1 LNNPSLNNPPEPL
14 TKAFFK
20 DYFML
25 IKFRLSSSVVGTT
38 IIAYILGTYK
48 LDGVSFDWGKLLA
61 LALGGMFVVASSN
74 GFNQVYEKDTDLLM
88 DRTQKRPVAAGRM
101 SANDAMIF
109 SAVIGVLGLLILA
122 FFVNGRVA
130 FLSLVSLFIY
140 VLAYTPFK
148 KINPIA
154 VFVGAIPGAFPPAIG
169 WVAASGNIDFM
180 AILLFMIQ
188 FFWQFPHFWAIAWI
202 LEDDYRKA
210 GYTLLPSFQGRTK
223 NNAFQT
229 IIYSAMLLL
238 LSMYPLTLTPSFGS
252 LYSLFIILP
261 CGLYLVFR
269 AYKLYQSLS
278 VKDAKQLMFAS
289 LIYMPCVLL
298 SYLL

>member
-1 LNNPSLNNPPEPL
+1 MNNLSQNTPPEPL

-20 DYFML
+20 DYLML

-140 VLAYTPFK
+140 VLAYTPLK
-148 KINPIA
+148 KVNPIA

-289 LIYMPCVLL
+289 LIYMPSVLL

>member
-1 LNNPSLNNPPEPL
+1 
-14 TKAFFK
+14 
-20 DYFML
+20 ML

-140 VLAYTPFK
+140 VLAYTPLK

-278 VKDAKQLMFAS
+278 VKDAKQLMYAS

>member
-1 LNNPSLNNPPEPL
+1 LNNLSQNIPPEPL

-38 IIAYILGTYK
+38 IIAYILGTFK
-48 LDGVSFDWGKLLA
+48 LEGATFDWIKLLA

-140 VLAYTPFK
+140 VLAYTPLK

>member
-1 LNNPSLNNPPEPL
+1 
-14 TKAFFK
+14 
-20 DYFML
+20 ML

-38 IIAYILGTYK
+38 IIAYILGTSK
-48 LDGVSFDWGKLLA
+48 LAVSFDWGKLLA
-61 LALGGMFVVASSN
+61 LAMGGMFVVASSN

-101 SANDAMIF
+101 SVNDALIF

-140 VLAYTPFK
+140 VLAYTPLK